1 MIITLTLFWMLFNPA
16 AATASVSADIQTNT
30 QLSRVTGVTVQDI
43 TDATAVVRWSKHA
56 KALKYQVRVKQGTQV
71 VTKTKTTR
79 RRLALSDLSADTT
92 YTVQVR
98 ALRGQKLGKWSQAIE
113 FATTAAESPYYDD
126 YKAVA
131 GDFSGSWQNLTF
143 GTSGDTTTSVEI
155 DPDGRAAFTLDLG
168 GFVFGLLDPAAKT
181 YESTYDESGVVFTA
195 EDDDLFGDLTITIV
209 SNGNDTAQITF
220 TGVDVPVA
228 GIDSITAD
236 GTLYS
241 DSLDMDYQITLEDTT
256 LADGIFNLTK
266 TE

>member
-1 MIITLTLFWMLFNPA
+1 MIITLTLLWVLLHPTV
-16 AATASVSADIQTNT
+16 ATASTTD
-30 QLSRVTGVTVQDI
+30 LSKVTGVAVQDI
-43 TDATAVVRWSKHA
+43 TDTTAVVRWSKHA
-56 KALKYQVRVKQGTQV
+56 KALKYQVRVKQGSEV

-79 RRLALSDLSADTT
+79 RRLTLSALSGDTV

-98 ALRGQKLGKWSQAIE
+98 AIRGQKLGKWSQAVE
-113 FATTAAESPYYDD
+113 FTTITADSPYYDD
-126 YKAVA
+126 YKDIA

-143 GTSGDTTTSVEI
+143 GTTGDTTTNVEI
-155 DPDGRAAFTLDLG
+155 DPDGRAAFTIDLG
-168 GFVFGLLDPAAKT
+168 GFVFGVLDPDAKT

-195 EDDDLFGDLTITIV
+195 EADDLFGDLTITIV

-220 TGVDVPVA
+220 TGTNVPVI

-241 DSLDMDYQITLEDTT
+241 DSLDMNYQITLEDTT
-256 LADGIFNLTK
+256 LAEGIFNLTK